1 VRGAEQR
8 SALQERRAAVLLALL
23 VTFLWATSWVL
34 IKWGLDAALPPITFA
49 GLRYGLAFL
58 CLIPFLLLK
67 PPERGALRTLPR
79 ALWLEL
85 VLLGAV
91 LYALAQGAQFVSLA
105 YLPAATVSLILN
117 LTPLVV
123 ALLAVAVSGEPPR
136 RAQWGGV
143 ALTLFGVG
151 VYFLPLDWPALRGAG
166 LAAALV
172 CLGANAAASLQG
184 RRVNRAAVHSPLL
197 VTTISMG
204 VGAALMLAVGIGA
217 QGVGRLSGGQWA
229 ILLWL
234 AVVNTAFAFTLWNR
248 SLRTLTAVESSILNS
263 MMMPQIA
270 ILAWLF
276 LGEPL
281 TPRQIAG
288 MTLVAVGALIVQRR

>member
-1 VRGAEQR
+1 
-8 SALQERRAAVLLALL
+8 
-23 VTFLWATSWVL
+23 VL
-34 IKWGLDAALPPITFA
+34 IKWGLNAALPPITFA

-58 CLIPFLLLK
+58 CLVPFVLAN
-67 PPERGALRTLPR
+67 PAERSALRSLPR
-79 ALWLEL
+79 ALWIEL

-91 LYALAQGAQFVSLA
+91 LYALAQGAQFLSLA
-105 YLPAATVSLILN
+105 YLPAATVSLLLN
-117 LTPLVV
+117 LTPLLV
-123 ALLAVAVSGEPPR
+123 AALAVAVGGEPPA

-143 ALTLFGVG
+143 ALTVLGVG
-151 VYFLPLDWPALRGAG
+151 VYFLPLDLPALQGAG

-197 VTTISMG
+197 ITTVSMG
-204 VGAALMLAVGIGA
+204 IGAALMLAVGIGV
-217 QGVGRLSGGQWA
+217 QGMGRLSVSQWA
-229 ILLWL
+229 ILAWL

-248 SLRTLTAVESSILNS
+248 SLRALTAVESSVLNGT
-263 MMMPQIA
+263 MMPQIA

-281 TPRQIAG
+281 ALRQIAG
-288 MTLVAVGALIVQRR
+288 MALVAAGALIVQLGRRM